1 MNGDRYKSLAMETFK
16 KNIKNVPNL
25 ILNFFKK
32 ENMSINQNS
41 ISIGITTFEN
51 RFERYFIPLLSRIK
65 DYVPES
71 EVIVAVNGEHE
82 QEFNEDYRN
91 AVLEFISRH
100 KKVYPIIFP
109 QFRGLSK
116 LWNSII
122 INASQ
127 DYILLINDD
136 IMINDPLFMDSICA
150 AIKKNKGR
158 SFLINKSW
166 SHFLI
171 SRAEIDELGYFDER
185 LLGIGE
191 EDGDMTWR
199 YISLFGREISSF
211 KMTGFIN
218 YAEETVN
225 TYKPINIKCHSGS
238 KYSLFNREFMFTK
251 KYRSDPAGIK
261 GMFDEPVIMK
271 DPGKEQYPNER
282 FYHLHKE
289 DL

>member
-1 MNGDRYKSLAMETFK
+1 LKIKTLKEIA
-16 KNIKNVPNL
+16 KNIPGRML
-25 ILNFFKK
+25 DSLRR
-32 ENMSINQNS
+32 ENASFDADK
-41 ISIGITTFEN
+41 ISIGVTTFGN
-51 RFERYFIPLLSRIK
+51 RFDRYFVPLLSKLK
-65 DYVPES
+65 DYVPEN
-71 EVIVAVNGEHE
+71 EIIVAINGEHQ
-82 QEFNEDYRN
+82 QEFNESYRN
-91 AVLEFISRH
+91 LVLEFISRH

-109 QFRGLSK
+109 HFRGLSK

-122 INASQ
+122 INATH
-127 DYILLINDD
+127 DYILMINDD
-136 IMINDPLFMDSICA
+136 IMINDPFFMNNICS

-171 SRAEIDELGYFDER
+171 DRAEIDELGYFDER

-199 YISLFGREISSF
+199 YLSHFGREISIF
-211 KMTGFIN
+211 KMKCFIN
-218 YAEETVN
+218 YAEETVS
-225 TYKPINIKCHSGS
+225 TYKPTNIKCHSGS
-238 KYSLFNREFMFTK
+238 KYSLFNREFMFAH
-251 KYRSDPAGIK
+251 KYHLDPAGIK

-282 FYHLHKE
+282 FYRLHKK